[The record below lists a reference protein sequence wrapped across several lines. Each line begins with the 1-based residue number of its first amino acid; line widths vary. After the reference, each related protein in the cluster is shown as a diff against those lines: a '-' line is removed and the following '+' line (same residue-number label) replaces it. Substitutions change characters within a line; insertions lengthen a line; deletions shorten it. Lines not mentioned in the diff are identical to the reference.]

1 MKNVIKLGL
10 LSAIVATL
18 FSACSSEPKSV
29 QYYEDPKNAKELE
42 AKIKECDKNANSAKT
57 NTECVKN
64 QVDLANASYENQR
77 NIKKDLAM
85 QEYSKSLQKPRESAM
100 EFFKNQNANDK

>member
-42 AKIKECDKNANSAKT
+42 AKIQECDKNANSAKT
-57 NTECVKN
+57 NTEC
-64 QVDLANASYENQR
+64 ANAYKAR
-77 NIKKDLAM
+77 
-85 QEYSKSLQKPRESAM
+85 YSKSLQNFQNTKITDE
-100 EFFKNQNANDK
+100 EIKKHFKHRDNK

>member
-10 LSAIVATL
+10 LSAIVAIL

-42 AKIKECDKNANSAKT
+42 AKIQECDKNANSAKT
-57 NTECVKN
+57 NTEC
-64 QVDLANASYENQR
+64 ANAYKAR
-77 NIKKDLAM
+77 
-85 QEYSKSLQKPRESAM
+85 YSKSFNYKPQKSTKELM
-100 EFFKNQNANDK
+100 EEARKQFKEQNK

>member
-10 LSAIVATL
+10 LSAIVVTL

-57 NTECVKN
+57 NTEC
-64 QVDLANASYENQR
+64 ANAYKAQ
-77 NIKKDLAM
+77 
-85 QEYSKSLQKPRESAM
+85 YSKSLQNFQNEKFTDE
-100 EFFKNQNANDK
+100 EIKKYFKHRDNK

>member
-42 AKIKECDKNANSAKT
+42 AKIQECDKNANSAKT
-57 NTECVKN
+57 NTEC
-64 QVDLANASYENQR
+64 ANAYKAR
-77 NIKKDLAM
+77 
-85 QEYSKSLQKPRESAM
+85 YSKSLQNFQNEKFTDE
-100 EFFKNQNANDK
+100 EIKKYFKHRDNK